1 MRIPRLLIVLACLGP
16 LAACATKPNLPTVA
30 QPELVSPY
38 KIGSGD
44 RLRIIVFGQTDLT
57 NTYVVD
63 QGGTIAMPLI
73 GTVNARGRTVTDLKA
88 AIASR
93 LRGGFVRNPDV
104 SVEIDR
110 YRPVFIM
117 GEVNAAGQYPYVA
130 GLTVQSAIAVAGG
143 FTPRA
148 NLHCV
153 RVTRN
158 IQGTLVTRQLNLN
171 DPILPGDTLTVRQRF
186 F

>member
-1 MRIPRLLIVLACLGP
+1 MRIPTLLIMLACLGP
-16 LAACATKPNLPTVA
+16 LAACATKPPPNVV
-30 QPELVSPY
+30 QPELVAPY

-44 RLRIIVFGQTDLT
+44 RLRVIVFGQADLS

-63 QGGTIAMPLI
+63 QGGTISMPLI
-73 GTVNARGRTVTDLKA
+73 GTVSARGRTVTELKG

-117 GEVNAAGQYPYVA
+117 GEVNAGGQYPYVA

-153 RVTRN
+153 QVTRN
-158 IQGTLVTRQLNLN
+158 IHGALVTRQLNLN
-171 DPILPGDTLTVRQRF
+171 DPILPGDTVTVRQRF